1 MNNKVLEGKIQLI
14 NLTTQVLEGWGEEEA
29 DMGNGVAG
37 GETAS
42 LGRLRSKSMSRGLPK
57 KASRNAGIIKVTLSN
72 QCSNLLI
79 DTLSL
84 CFLI

>member
-1 MNNKVLEGKIQLI
+1 MSNLLDSRRERTQLMNNKVLKRKIQLI

-29 DMGNGVAG
+29 DMANGVGG

-57 KASRNAGIIKVTLSN
+57 KASRNAGIIKVTL
-72 QCSNLLI
+72 
-79 DTLSL
+79 
-84 CFLI
+84 